1 MKKVILKGALLASIF
16 GVILSC
22 SDDDSTPAPTPTPDP
37 DLITDVEPEVVTA
50 GEVVAN
56 YANIVAQNYT
66 DSYNKAVLL
75 QTKVNQFVA
84 NPSEA
89 GFAEA
94 KAAWLEAREPYGQT
108 EVYRET
114 NSPIDTDSESWSLNT
129 EGQINAWPCDEGY
142 IDYIDPLST
151 AHAGGTTGGI
161 IAGSETIDADL
172 LIGKNEFGGD
182 KNISTGWHAIE
193 FLLWGQDET
202 SPSENLAGQRSY
214 TDYSTAANFERR
226 GIYLTTV
233 TDLVVADLLALKNTW
248 AEGGAYRTVFNS
260 LDTNTA
266 LTQLINGAKFIAGEE
281 LSTERM
287 LAPVNST
294 EGYEATGQEM
304 EHSCFSDNTHVD
316 VYENTQGVLNV
327 IYGRYEGAQGA
338 SFYDLVMQ
346 ADSAQAANLKA
357 AADLAA
363 QKIDAI
369 KNNTKRFDYLLT
381 LENVDNPGPIME
393 GIQALYALGEEI
405 SASATVI
412 GVNLD

>member
-1 MKKVILKGALLASIF
+1 MQVELL
-16 GVILSC
+16 V
-22 SDDDSTPAPTPTPDP
+22 
-37 DLITDVEPEVVTA
+37 
-50 GEVVAN
+50 
-56 YANIVAQNYT
+56 
-66 DSYNKAVLL
+66 VLL
-75 QTKVNQFVA
+75 LVQK
-84 NPSEA
+84 
-89 GFAEA
+89 
-94 KAAWLEAREPYGQT
+94 
-108 EVYRET
+108 
-114 NSPIDTDSESWSLNT
+114 
-129 EGQINAWPCDEGY
+129 
-142 IDYIDPLST
+142 
-151 AHAGGTTGGI
+151 
-161 IAGSETIDADL
+161 TIEADL

-248 AEGGAYRTVFNS
+248 SEGGAYRTVFNS

-316 VYENTQGVLNV
+316 VYENTQGV
-327 IYGRYEGAQGA
+327 
-338 SFYDLVMQ
+338 F
-346 ADSAQAANLKA
+346 KC
-357 AADLAA
+357 
-363 QKIDAI
+363 
-369 KNNTKRFDYLLT
+369 YLW
-381 LENVDNPGPIME
+381 
-393 GIQALYALGEEI
+393 
-405 SASATVI
+405 
-412 GVNLD
+412 